1 MQKCNALCTVIV
13 LSVSYTHLH
22 VYKRQPAAKPTTVET
37 KAEAPAAQSKAA
49 VPAKASDEEGT
60 RVSINN
66 ASAEELARAMNGVGL
81 KKAQAIVSYR
91 EEYGPFKTVED
102 PVSYT
107 HLDVYKRQVGH
118 NPNGQRNAGC
128 CQNSDHPEQLVQSK
142 FCLLYTSRSSSQS
155 FGKLSFGNSR
165 NSWVESTSA
174 RVGYLAIS
182 KLIRGLLILIVYLL
196 RWMM

>member
-1 MQKCNALCTVIV
+1 MKHGIKALLITLSLACAGMSHSALAAAPAAKPTTVE
-13 LSVSYTHLH
+13 T
-22 VYKRQPAAKPTTVET
+22 KAEAPAAKPTTVET

-102 PVSYT
+102 
-107 HLDVYKRQVGH
+107 LKQVPGM
-118 NPNGQRNAGC
+118 
-128 CQNSDHPEQLVQSK
+128 
-142 FCLLYTSRSSSQS
+142 
-155 FGKLSFGNSR
+155 GNSLVER
-165 NSWVESTSA
+165 N
-174 RVGYLAIS
+174 LAV
-182 KLIRGLLILIVYLL
+182 LTL
-196 RWMM
+196 